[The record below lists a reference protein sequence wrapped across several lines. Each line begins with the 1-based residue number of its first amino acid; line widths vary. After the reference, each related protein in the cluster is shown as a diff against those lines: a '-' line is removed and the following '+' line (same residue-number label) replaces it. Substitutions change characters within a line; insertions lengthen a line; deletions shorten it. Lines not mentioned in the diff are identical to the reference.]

1 MDGWARLGRWLAR
14 RSGVVL
20 GTVVALTVLL
30 ALGLPRLTFATGQ
43 DSYLNADTEV
53 YTDNIEY
60 QNLFG
65 GQAMLTLF
73 TAEDGRTVADLFTP
87 ENNAAMRALAERI
100 KTNDGVAGVITPLT
114 ALEFTNNLVTPQT
127 PGDPLS
133 SVAASILLGAQETAA
148 TSGDAASAD
157 VRLADAAKTL
167 ERLSAVPEQERTVD
181 NPVWAE
187 FLLTD
192 SAGMIRP
199 ALRPFFPP
207 PPGGEPTLE
216 NARNAQMITRLAGN
230 ASIEAEGSA
239 ATAVQ
244 EATAATSIEGFTL
257 LATGAPVLLKDI
269 NDYLRGGMLTLGGIA
284 LVVMLVVLAATFRV
298 RTRLLPLLVTV
309 IAIVWIFGLLG
320 FVGFDLSLVTIAG
333 LPILIGM
340 GIDFAI
346 QVHNRVEEELAVG
359 SADDPFGTTARWLGP
374 PLVVAVVAAV
384 IAFVSMQVSEVPMVR
399 DFGVML
405 AVGIVLLLV
414 AGVVITIAVL
424 GGRER
429 RRPSPRHDFGDAPT
443 ERAVAWLGSL
453 PQVTVIP
460 LVIAAVALFGFGLV
474 AEDAFEIES
483 DPRRWVDQDSAVIA
497 DLETLESET
506 GSTSELGVYIQADDV
521 LTQPM
526 VDFATQLG
534 VDGLA
539 ESNGRLITASSI
551 YMTTYLLTDVP
562 GAAPVIPSAEN
573 VVATLAQAPP
583 DIAKSVIADDG
594 GAANLIFRVGPG
606 SLADLKTLVDGIEG
620 ALVTD
625 LTPPPGAS
633 ATPSGLAVVGVGLL
647 ENVEA
652 NRALLTYV
660 ALGVVALWL
669 LVRYRSV
676 ARMLVALVPV
686 IMAVGTSSLVVAVA
700 GFKLSPLTTI
710 SGPLVIATCTEF
722 ASLILARY
730 LEERRRGLSPK
741 EASDTASA
749 RTGKAF
755 VTSALTTVG
764 GFAVLMFSS
773 LPLLRDFGAIVAL
786 NVAVALLAAL
796 VVQPPVLVWM
806 DERGWLL
813 KAGDR
818 SPDDEPSPAGV

>member
-1 MDGWARLGRWLAR
+1 MDGWARRGRWLAR

-148 TSGDAASAD
+148 TSGDTASAD

-818 SPDDEPSPAGV
+818 SPDNEPSPAGV

>member
-1 MDGWARLGRWLAR
+1 
-14 RSGVVL
+14 
-20 GTVVALTVLL
+20 
-30 ALGLPRLTFATGQ
+30 
-43 DSYLNADTEV
+43 
-53 YTDNIEY
+53 
-60 QNLFG
+60 
-65 GQAMLTLF
+65 
-73 TAEDGRTVADLFTP
+73 
-87 ENNAAMRALAERI
+87 
-100 KTNDGVAGVITPLT
+100 
-114 ALEFTNNLVTPQT
+114 
-127 PGDPLS
+127 
-133 SVAASILLGAQETAA
+133 
-148 TSGDAASAD
+148 
-157 VRLADAAKTL
+157 
-167 ERLSAVPEQERTVD
+167 
-181 NPVWAE
+181 
-187 FLLTD
+187 
-192 SAGMIRP
+192 
-199 ALRPFFPP
+199 
-207 PPGGEPTLE
+207 
-216 NARNAQMITRLAGN
+216 MITRLAGN

-818 SPDDEPSPAGV
+818 SPDNEPSPAGV

>member
-20 GTVVALTVLL
+20 GAVVALTVLL

-148 TSGDAASAD
+148 TSGDTASAD

-483 DPRRWVDQDSAVIA
+483 DPRRWVDQGSAVIA

-818 SPDDEPSPAGV
+818 SPDNEPSPAGV

>member
-1 MDGWARLGRWLAR
+1 MAGWARLGRWLAR

-20 GTVVALTVLL
+20 GAVVALTVLL

-148 TSGDAASAD
+148 TSGDTASAD

-443 ERAVAWLGSL
+443 EKAVAWLGSL

-497 DLETLESET
+497 DLQTVESET

-573 VVATLAQAPP
+573 VAATLAQAPT

-594 GAANLIFRVGPG
+594 AAANLIFRVGPG

-686 IMAVGTSSLVVAVA
+686 IMAVGTSSLVVALA

-806 DERGWLL
+806 DARGWLL

>member
-20 GTVVALTVLL
+20 GAVVALTVLL

-148 TSGDAASAD
+148 TSGDTASAD

-443 ERAVAWLGSL
+443 EKAVAWLGSL

-534 VDGLA
+534 IDGLA

-573 VVATLAQAPP
+573 VAAALAQAPP

-594 GAANLIFRVGPG
+594 AAANLIFRVGPG

-686 IMAVGTSSLVVAVA
+686 IMAVGTSSLVVALA

-806 DERGWLL
+806 DARGWLL

-818 SPDDEPSPAGV
+818 SPDAEPSPTGV

>member
-1 MDGWARLGRWLAR
+1 MAGWARLGRWLAR

-20 GTVVALTVLL
+20 GAVVALTVLL

-148 TSGDAASAD
+148 TSGDTASAD

-443 ERAVAWLGSL
+443 EKAVAWLGSL

-573 VVATLAQAPP
+573 VAAALAQAPP

-594 GAANLIFRVGPG
+594 AAANLIFRVGPG
-606 SLADLKTLVDGIEG
+606 SLADLKTLVDGLEG

-686 IMAVGTSSLVVAVA
+686 IMAVGTSSLVVALA

-806 DERGWLL
+806 DARGWLL

-818 SPDDEPSPAGV
+818 SPDAEPSPTGV

>member
-20 GTVVALTVLL
+20 GAVVALTVLL

-148 TSGDAASAD
+148 TSGDTASAD

-818 SPDDEPSPAGV
+818 SPDNEPSPAGV

>member
-20 GTVVALTVLL
+20 GAVVALTVLL

-148 TSGDAASAD
+148 TSGDTASAD

-483 DPRRWVDQDSAVIA
+483 DPRRWVDQGSAVIA

-573 VVATLAQAPP
+573 VAATLAQAPP

-594 GAANLIFRVGPG
+594 RAANLIFRVGPG

-818 SPDDEPSPAGV
+818 SPDNEPSPAGV

>member
-1 MDGWARLGRWLAR
+1 MDGWARRGRWLAR

-133 SVAASILLGAQETAA
+133 SVAASLLLGAQETAA

-818 SPDDEPSPAGV
+818 SPDNEPSPAGV

>member
-20 GTVVALTVLL
+20 GAVVALTVLL

-148 TSGDAASAD
+148 TSGDTASAD

-443 ERAVAWLGSL
+443 EKAVAWLGSL

-573 VVATLAQAPP
+573 VAAALAQAPP

-594 GAANLIFRVGPG
+594 AAANLIFRVGPG
-606 SLADLKTLVDGIEG
+606 SLADLKTLVDGLEG

-686 IMAVGTSSLVVAVA
+686 IMAVGTSSLVVALA

-806 DERGWLL
+806 DARGWLL

-818 SPDDEPSPAGV
+818 SPDAEPSPTGV

>member
-20 GTVVALTVLL
+20 GAVVALTVLL

-133 SVAASILLGAQETAA
+133 SVAASLLLGAQETAA

-818 SPDDEPSPAGV
+818 SPDNEPSSAGV

>member
-148 TSGDAASAD
+148 TSGDTASAD

>member
-20 GTVVALTVLL
+20 GAVVALTVLL

-148 TSGDAASAD
+148 TSGDTASAD

-443 ERAVAWLGSL
+443 EKAVAWLGSL

-506 GSTSELGVYIQADDV
+506 GSTSELGVYIQADV

-573 VVATLAQAPP
+573 VAAALAQAPP

-594 GAANLIFRVGPG
+594 AAANLIFRVGPG
-606 SLADLKTLVDGIEG
+606 SLADLKTLVDGLEG

-686 IMAVGTSSLVVAVA
+686 IMAVGTSSLVVALA

-773 LPLLRDFGAIVAL
+773 LPLLRDFGALVAL

-806 DERGWLL
+806 DARGWLL

-818 SPDDEPSPAGV
+818 SPDAEPSPTGV

>member
-148 TSGDAASAD
+148 TSGDTASAD

-818 SPDDEPSPAGV
+818 SPDNEPSPAGV

>member
-20 GTVVALTVLL
+20 GAVVALTVLL

-100 KTNDGVAGVITPLT
+100 KTNEGVAGVITPLT

-148 TSGDAASAD
+148 TSGDTASAD

-443 ERAVAWLGSL
+443 EKAVAWLGSL

-497 DLETLESET
+497 DLQTVESET

-534 VDGLA
+534 IDGLA

-573 VVATLAQAPP
+573 VAAALAQAPP

-606 SLADLKTLVDGIEG
+606 SLADLKTLVDGLEG

-686 IMAVGTSSLVVAVA
+686 IMAVGTSSLVVALA

-806 DERGWLL
+806 DARGWLL

>member
-1 MDGWARLGRWLAR
+1 MDGWARRGRWLAR

-133 SVAASILLGAQETAA
+133 SVAASLLLGAQETAA

-818 SPDDEPSPAGV
+818 SPDNEPSSAGV

>member
-20 GTVVALTVLL
+20 GAVVALTVLL

-100 KTNDGVAGVITPLT
+100 KTNEGVAGVITPLT

-148 TSGDAASAD
+148 TSGDTASAD

-497 DLETLESET
+497 DLQTVESET

-573 VVATLAQAPP
+573 VAAALAQAPP

-606 SLADLKTLVDGIEG
+606 SLADLKTLVDGLEG

-686 IMAVGTSSLVVAVA
+686 IMAVGTSSLVVALA

-806 DERGWLL
+806 DARGWLL

>member
-1 MDGWARLGRWLAR
+1 
-14 RSGVVL
+14 
-20 GTVVALTVLL
+20 
-30 ALGLPRLTFATGQ
+30 
-43 DSYLNADTEV
+43 
-53 YTDNIEY
+53 
-60 QNLFG
+60 
-65 GQAMLTLF
+65 MLTLF

-133 SVAASILLGAQETAA
+133 SVAASLLLGAQETAA

-818 SPDDEPSPAGV
+818 SPDNEPSPAGV

>member
-133 SVAASILLGAQETAA
+133 SVAASLLLGAQETAA

>member
-133 SVAASILLGAQETAA
+133 SVAASLLLGAQETAA

-818 SPDDEPSPAGV
+818 SPDNEPSPAGV

>member
-1 MDGWARLGRWLAR
+1 
-14 RSGVVL
+14 
-20 GTVVALTVLL
+20 
-30 ALGLPRLTFATGQ
+30 
-43 DSYLNADTEV
+43 
-53 YTDNIEY
+53 
-60 QNLFG
+60 
-65 GQAMLTLF
+65 MLTLF

-148 TSGDAASAD
+148 TSGDTASAD

-818 SPDDEPSPAGV
+818 SPDNEPSPAGV

>member
-133 SVAASILLGAQETAA
+133 SVAASLLLGAQETAA

-686 IMAVGTSSLVVAVA
+686 IMAVGTSSLVVALA

-818 SPDDEPSPAGV
+818 SPDNEPSPAGV

>member
-133 SVAASILLGAQETAA
+133 SVAASLLLGAQETAA
-148 TSGDAASAD
+148 TSGDTASAD

-818 SPDDEPSPAGV
+818 SPDNEPSPAGV

>member
-20 GTVVALTVLL
+20 GAVVALTVLL

-133 SVAASILLGAQETAA
+133 SVAASLLLGAQETAA

-497 DLETLESET
+497 DLQTVESET

-818 SPDDEPSPAGV
+818 SPDNEPSSAGV

>member
-20 GTVVALTVLL
+20 GAVVALTVLL

-133 SVAASILLGAQETAA
+133 SVAASLLLGAQETAA

-818 SPDDEPSPAGV
+818 SPDNEPSPAGV

>member
-133 SVAASILLGAQETAA
+133 SVAASLLLGAQETAA

-818 SPDDEPSPAGV
+818 SPDNEPSSAGV

>member
-1 MDGWARLGRWLAR
+1 MAR

-133 SVAASILLGAQETAA
+133 SVAASLLLGAQETAA

-818 SPDDEPSPAGV
+818 SPDNEPSPAGV

>member
-1 MDGWARLGRWLAR
+1 LAR

-20 GTVVALTVLL
+20 GAVVALTVLL

-148 TSGDAASAD
+148 TSGDTASAD

-818 SPDDEPSPAGV
+818 SPDNEPSPAGV

>member
-20 GTVVALTVLL
+20 GAVVALTVLL

-133 SVAASILLGAQETAA
+133 SVAASLLLGAQETAA
-148 TSGDAASAD
+148 TSGDTASAD

-818 SPDDEPSPAGV
+818 SPDNEPSPAGV

>member
-818 SPDDEPSPAGV
+818 SPDNEPSPAGV